1 MKNLKKFFGTSL
13 FLLVGLFFLVLS
25 PAFGSDVQAQKLTME
40 QLEEKLF
47 TSADNFIAQ
56 SEALKTQLMQA
67 NVQVKNSQLEVTNLV
82 TRLDSTLN
90 SYTNLQTSYIELKT
104 SFNHAKQF
112 LIIMGIVL
120 LAMMVLK
127 IILNILQIK
136 GIKVP
141 YILAV
146 WL

>member
-1 MKNLKKFFGTSL
+1 MRNLKKFFATSL
-13 FLLVGLFFLVLS
+13 FLLVGLFFPVLS
-25 PAFGSDVQAQKLTME
+25 PAFGSDVQAQKLTMD

-112 LIIMGIVL
+112 LMIMGIVL